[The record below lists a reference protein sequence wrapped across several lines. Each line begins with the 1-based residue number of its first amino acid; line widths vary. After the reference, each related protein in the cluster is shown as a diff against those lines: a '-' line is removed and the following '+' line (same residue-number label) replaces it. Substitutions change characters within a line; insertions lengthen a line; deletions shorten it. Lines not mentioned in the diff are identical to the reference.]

1 MPRKLSFVSAKG
13 GTGKTS
19 CVVNIGYELAMAGHS
34 TLLIDFDPQ
43 ANLTIHYGLDPTEE
57 RPTALH
63 AMRLPD
69 KSAGAIV
76 ELRPKLDIIPANLA
90 LAQSEYEFAADPDR
104 DIKLQSVVKMIE
116 RHYDFILI
124 DTPPTI
130 GFFTSNA
137 LTASNEAILP
147 LQCQFFA
154 FKMLDI
160 ILTVIEKAQRVAPDL
175 RISAVVPTMYDARN
189 SLSEPV
195 VRAARERFGELVTQ
209 TVIPVNI
216 RIADAPMYGL
226 PVAEHD
232 PRATGAQA
240 YQELTKEI
248 LRNGH

>member
-19 CVVNIGYELAMAGHS
+19 CVANVGYELAKAGYS

-57 RPTALH
+57 RATAQH

-69 KSAGAIV
+69 KAEGAIL
-76 ELRPKLDIIPANLA
+76 ELRPKLDLIPANLA

-104 DIKLQSVVKMIE
+104 DIKLRTVMRAIDNRYQ
-116 RHYDFILI
+116 FILI
-124 DTPPTI
+124 DTPPTV

-137 LTASNEAILP
+137 LTACNEAILP

-160 ILTVIEKAQRVAPDL
+160 ILAVIEKAQRVTADL
-175 RISAVVPTMYDARN
+175 RISAIVPTMYDARN

-195 VRAARERFGELVTQ
+195 VQSARDRFGDLVTQ

-216 RIADAPMYGL
+216 RIADAPMHGL

-232 PRATGAQA
+232 PRATGTQA
-240 YQELTKEI
+240 YRDLTKEI
-248 LRNGH
+248 LRNGN